1 MNTDNQLPQPNAKYL
16 SFWQATKE
24 SPLRAR
30 CIRDNPPRKH
40 VGFGKELKVGDEIE
54 FTSVC
59 WNGQHYE
66 ICVPKEISFYQM
78 DYFELVQPESEF
90 DRIVAV
96 MDAPDYPSTCN
107 NCGYT
112 ASNSEMQTHTCSTSV
127 TDHNCESVRDTVVE
141 SLTNWFER
149 ELRVRTTMVCFPPL
163 SGGGT
168 GAQSEHV
175 FDNARQCVYCGEMEA
190 EQ

>member
-16 SFWQATKE
+16 SFWQAMKE

-40 VGFGKELKVGDEIE
+40 VGFGKELKVGDEVE
-54 FTSVC
+54 FTGVC

-78 DYFELVQPESEF
+78 DYFEIVQPESEF

-107 NCGYT
+107 GCGEEGT
-112 ASNSEMQTHTCSTSV
+112 NESMADHSCPEHLVRECTCSALVRQVS
-127 TDHNCESVRDTVVE
+127 ESCAT
-141 SLTNWFER
+141 TNRQAEAIIMR
-149 ELRVRTTMVCFPPL
+149 LIATARKRGEL
-163 SGGGT
+163 
-168 GAQSEHV
+168 
-175 FDNARQCVYCGEMEA
+175 
-190 EQ
+190 